1 MKKILFTTTCLLLT
15 MSCSNS
21 YAAAAASAKGVTEEI
36 EISPAKAAV
45 GPRLT
50 LFRELAEEKDIP
62 PHVIEDVSEY
72 YLKAVDDCLAGMSK
86 KRQDV
91 VWGCILQDLQENPD
105 AVKYFAAQ
113 NFFMYYDGEISEMPD
128 DEFNARVRSTLLI
141 NEFTSSVN
149 ATALYKIN
157 PIYVFTGLFNNSEK
171 SVEDKEEMIAFFV
184 KEVAPRMGDYFCHAF
199 GHIGSAREQVAK
211 YYILGREAYLAQM

>member
-21 YAAAAASAKGVTEEI
+21 YAAAAASAKGATEEI

-50 LFRELAEEKDIP
+50 LFRDLAEEKDIP
-62 PHVIEDVSEY
+62 PHVIEGVSEY

-113 NFFMYYDGEISEMPD
+113 NFFTTYDSEMTD

-171 SVEDKEEMIAFFV
+171 SVKDKEEMIAFFV
-184 KEVAPRMGDYFCHAF
+184 KEVAPRMGHYFCHVF
-199 GHIGSAREQVAK
+199 GHLEPAQEQVAK
-211 YYILGREAYLAQM
+211 YYRLGREAYLAQM